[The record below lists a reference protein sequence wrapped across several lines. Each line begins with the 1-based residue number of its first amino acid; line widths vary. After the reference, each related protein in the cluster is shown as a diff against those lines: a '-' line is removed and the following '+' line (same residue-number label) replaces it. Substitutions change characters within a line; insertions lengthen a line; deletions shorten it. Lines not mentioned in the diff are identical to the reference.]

1 MIRRVMAIC
10 LLGIRAP
17 LRSRLVV
24 GLLVLLAAVLILL
37 PIGIKSDGTAAGDV
51 RMLLTW
57 MLGIAFCILC
67 ASTMWSGCA
76 TLSTD
81 IEEGRH
87 VLTTVSPVRPFE
99 IWLGRWFGL
108 LITNA
113 VLLSVV
119 VVAIVV
125 QLHIRGLSAEDTAVY
140 RRLSLDPQS
149 VQEEVESIYELA
161 LSVGAIPEGAAETDV
176 RRSIAKDF
184 EQAYFSIDP
193 STSRRWVFSLKQDD
207 GDREVRVL
215 FSFLSS
221 YGAASGCEGFFT
233 VSTSD
238 GRSVAVRE
246 ISPDDVGDVT
256 LTIPAGALS
265 GEAVAHVVFQNTGD
279 PESGVSVLVSH
290 FESMQM
296 LVRDG
301 GVSRNLAKCSLA
313 MFSLLAL
320 LGAIGV
326 SCGALFSFPVA
337 AFAGTAVVLMMFL
350 GSSGMVEEGVG
361 HSHSHGGEDSTP
373 SALSQTMDAFSKRL
387 SAGVSA
393 VIQPF
398 SDTEAL
404 DRLGDSIYIEP
415 PKVFRALLLT
425 GCLFPLILGLLGALA
440 LRRREL

>member
-1 MIRRVMAIC
+1 MIRRVMAVC

-67 ASTMWSGCA
+67 ASTIWSGCA
-76 TLSTD
+76 TVSTD

-87 VLTTVSPVRPFE
+87 VLTAVSPVRPFE
-99 IWLGRWFGL
+99 IWLGRWLGL
-108 LITNA
+108 LIINA
-113 VLLSVV
+113 LLLSVV

-125 QLHIRGLSAEDTAVY
+125 QLNIRGLSAEDTAVY

-149 VQEEVESIYELA
+149 VQEEVDSIYEQA
-161 LSVGAIPEGAAETDV
+161 LSIGAIPPGASETDV

-184 EQAYFSIDP
+184 EQAYLSIDP
-193 STSRRWVFSLKQDD
+193 GTNRRWVFSLKPDD
-207 GDREVRVL
+207 GDWEIRVL

-221 YGAASGCEGFFT
+221 YGAASGCEGLFT
-233 VSTSD
+233 VSTSE

-246 ISPDDVGDVT
+246 ITADDVGDVSI
-256 LTIPAGALS
+256 TIPAGALS
-265 GEAVAHVVFQNTGD
+265 GEAVAHVIFQNTGD
-279 PESGVSVLVSH
+279 RESGVSVLVSH

-326 SCGALFSFPVA
+326 SFGTLFSFPVA

-350 GSSGMVEEGVG
+350 GSSGMVEEGLGSG
-361 HSHSHGGEDSTP
+361 HSHGEASAP
-373 SALSQTMDAFSKRL
+373 SALSQAMDAFSKRL

-393 VIQPF
+393 VSQPF

-404 DRLGDSIYIEP
+404 DRLGDSIYIDP
-415 PKVFRALLLT
+415 QKVLRTLLLT
-425 GCLFPLILGLLGALA
+425 GGVYPLVLGLLGSLA
-440 LRRREL
+440 LRRREY